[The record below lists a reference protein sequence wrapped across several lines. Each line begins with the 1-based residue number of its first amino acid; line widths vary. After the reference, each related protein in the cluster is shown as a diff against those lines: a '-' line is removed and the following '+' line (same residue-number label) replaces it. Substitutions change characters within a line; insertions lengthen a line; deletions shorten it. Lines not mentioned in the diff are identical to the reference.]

1 MTAGYIEAL
10 ECLTDRT
17 VVQGWANDDA
27 LRSGALTLSFDGIAQ
42 TVVQII
48 DTTYRE
54 DLAAVDARAFRVCLP
69 VPIGPG
75 TKVTAAIIGAS
86 LQIAADAI
94 RPMAPLGHIEVA
106 GSDDIGGWIVAAGLP
121 VTLQFDGTLTAT
133 IDAAI
138 DRPDLAQI
146 VPGDA
151 PTYGF
156 RVSLQ
161 ALRARSRP
169 SSDTALGPDR
179 VLLRAGT
186 HIVGDAAIVR
196 TPLVHGKLE
205 RVTPAEARGW
215 AADANRPDGM
225 LQVEM
230 RIDGIRY
237 ATGLA
242 DRNRADLVAK
252 GIVTAGGGFR
262 FEMPSI
268 SMTGGSTAHVAV
280 HARDDA
286 MAIRGGTDMAVPER
300 RSLLPS
306 VILDI
311 LPDVD
316 ERGVTIIVPIY
327 NAASDTAA
335 CIAALRR
342 TTDIPCRLILIDDC
356 STDPA
361 IAGILE
367 TAAALRNV
375 EVHRNTENLGFTR
388 TVNRAIAL
396 AGSDDV
402 VLLNSD
408 TQVTTGWLQ
417 GLRLAAYSGRSVA
430 TATAVSDN
438 AGAFSVPETGMANP
452 VPALLSFDDMARL
465 VRQSA
470 MTLRPEVPTGHG
482 FCLYIRRDALDRIGL
497 LDATAFPRGYGE
509 ENDFSMRADH
519 AGLRNVVDDRT
530 FVHHEGSASFGT
542 AKAALYAAGRLVVDA
557 RYPEYKARIGVFARG
572 RDMLAMRWRI
582 RRAVAQAVAPPRPRI
597 LYVIATQSG
606 GTPQTNQDL
615 MTAIDD
621 RFEPWL
627 LRCDTVQ
634 LELSR
639 LHDGALVPV
648 ETADLHRGID
658 PLVHRSSEYDMIVA
672 DMLTRHAIELVH
684 IRHMAWHSTT
694 LPQTCRRLGIAVIF
708 SFHDFYMLCPTVKLL
723 DQDMVFCGGRCTP
736 GVGRCRPELWPVDAF
751 PNLKHQFIYRWRA
764 MMSDALR
771 HCDAYV
777 TTSLTARAIIVD
789 ALPDLVGRRFE
800 VIPHG
805 RTFTGFTTTVPRHPG
820 APLRVLVPG
829 NLSAAKGAILVEA
842 VADIDRGRT
851 FEFHVLGDSGHMV
864 ARPGL
869 VLHGRYQRDAFAA
882 RVAEIAPHV
891 GAIFSIWA
899 ETYCHTLTEL
909 WAAGLPVIGFDIGA
923 VGDRI
928 KESGAGWLHHVGI
941 PAADL
946 AQWLTHLAALPD
958 AIQAASIAT
967 VRWQDTVGRS
977 YDTSAMADRYCDL
990 YAQVAQDRRVFT
1002 TVRADGGTT

>member
-54 DLAAVDARAFRVCLP
+54 DLAAVGARAFRVCLP

-75 TKVTAAIIGAS
+75 TQVTAAIIGAS

-161 ALRARSRP
+161 ALRARAVP

-186 HIVGDAAIVR
+186 HVVGDAAIVR

-215 AADANRPDGM
+215 AADANRSDGM
-225 LQVEM
+225 LAVEM

-268 SMTGGSTAHVAV
+268 SMTGGATAHVAV

-286 MAIRGGTDMAVPER
+286 LEIRGATDMAVPER

-311 LPDVD
+311 LPDID

-335 CIAALRR
+335 CIAALCRN
-342 TTDIPCRLILIDDC
+342 TDIPCRLILIDDC
-356 STDPA
+356 STDPE

-367 TAAALRNV
+367 TAAVLRNV

-482 FCLYIRRDALDRIGL
+482 FCLYIRRDALDRIGP

-582 RRAVAQAVAPPRPRI
+582 RRAVAQAVAPPRRRI

-615 MTAIDD
+615 MSAIDD
-621 RFEPWL
+621 WFEPWL

-639 LHDGALVPV
+639 WQQGALVPV

-694 LPQTCRRLGIAVIF
+694 LP
-708 SFHDFYMLCPTVKLL
+708 
-723 DQDMVFCGGRCTP
+723 
-736 GVGRCRPELWPVDAF
+736 
-751 PNLKHQFIYRWRA
+751 KH
-764 MMSDALR
+764 
-771 HCDAYV
+771 
-777 TTSLTARAIIVD
+777 
-789 ALPDLVGRRFE
+789 
-800 VIPHG
+800 
-805 RTFTGFTTTVPRHPG
+805 
-820 APLRVLVPG
+820 
-829 NLSAAKGAILVEA
+829 
-842 VADIDRGRT
+842 
-851 FEFHVLGDSGHMV
+851 
-864 ARPGL
+864 
-869 VLHGRYQRDAFAA
+869 
-882 RVAEIAPHV
+882 
-891 GAIFSIWA
+891 
-899 ETYCHTLTEL
+899 
-909 WAAGLPVIGFDIGA
+909 AG
-923 VGDRI
+923 
-928 KESGAGWLHHVGI
+928 
-941 PAADL
+941 
-946 AQWLTHLAALPD
+946 
-958 AIQAASIAT
+958 
-967 VRWQDTVGRS
+967 
-977 YDTSAMADRYCDL
+977 
-990 YAQVAQDRRVFT
+990 
-1002 TVRADGGTT
+1002 

>member
-10 ECLTDRT
+10 ECLADRV
-17 VVQGWANDDA
+17 VVQGWANDEA
-27 LRSGALTLSFDGIAQ
+27 LRSGPLTLSFDGIAQ
-42 TVVQII
+42 RVVQI
-48 DTTYRE
+48 TETAYRE
-54 DLAAVDARAFRVCLP
+54 DLAAIGARAFRVCLP
-69 VPIGPG
+69 VPIADG
-75 TKVTAAIIGAS
+75 THVTATITGKP
-86 LQIAADAI
+86 LKIAADAV
-94 RPMAPLGHIEVA
+94 RLMAPLGHIEVA
-106 GSDDIGGWIVAAGLP
+106 GSDDVGGWIVAVGLP
-121 VTLQFDGTLTAT
+121 VTLQFDGNLTAS
-133 IDAAI
+133 IDPAI
-138 DRPDLAQI
+138 DRPDLMQI
-146 VPGDA
+146 VPGSA
-151 PTYGF
+151 PNYGF

-161 ALRARSRP
+161 ALRARATP
-169 SSDTALGPDR
+169 SSATALGPDMI
-179 VLLRAGT
+179 LLRAGT
-186 HIVGDAAIVR
+186 HIVGAATLVR
-196 TPLVHGKLE
+196 TQLVHGKLE
-205 RVTPAEARGW
+205 RVTLSEARGW
-215 AADANRPDGM
+215 AADANRSDGT
-225 LQVEM
+225 LRVEM

-237 ATGLA
+237 ATGVA
-242 DRNRADLVAK
+242 DRYRADLVAK
-252 GIVTAGGGFR
+252 GIVAAGGGFR

-268 SMTGGSTAHVAV
+268 SMTGATSAHVAV
-280 HARDDA
+280 HALDDVV
-286 MAIRGGTDMAVPER
+286 AIRGAIDMPVPER
-300 RSLLPS
+300 RTLLPS

-311 LPDVD
+311 LPDFD

-327 NAASDTAA
+327 NAANDTAA
-335 CIAALRR
+335 CIAALCRS
-342 TTDIPCRLILIDDC
+342 TDTPCRLILIDDC

-361 IAGILE
+361 IAEILE

-375 EVHRNTENLGFTR
+375 EVHRNPENLGFTR
-388 TVNRAIAL
+388 TVNRAIGL
-396 AGSDDV
+396 AGTDDV

-408 TQVTTGWLQ
+408 TQVTVGWLQ

-438 AGAFSVPETGMANP
+438 AGAFSVPEPGTANP
-452 VPALLSFDDMARL
+452 IPAGFSFDDMARL

-482 FCLYIRRDALDRIGL
+482 FCLFIRRDALDRIGA

-542 AKAALYAAGRLVVDA
+542 AKTALYAAGRLVVDE
-557 RYPEYKARIGVFARG
+557 RYPEYKARIGVFSRG

-582 RRAVAQAVAPPRPRI
+582 RRAVADVVAAPRPRI

-615 MTAIDD
+615 MAAIED

-639 LHDGALVPV
+639 LHEGALVPV

-658 PLVHRSSEYDMIVA
+658 PLVHRSSEYDLIVA
-672 DMLTRHAIELVH
+672 DMLTRHAIDLVH

-694 LPQTCRRLGIAVIF
+694 LPQTCRRLGIATVF
-708 SFHDFYMLCPTVKLL
+708 SFHDFYTLCPTVKLL

-736 GVGRCRPELWPVDAF
+736 GPGRCRPELWPADAF
-751 PNLKHQFIYRWRA
+751 PNLKHQFIHRWRA
-764 MMSDALR
+764 MMNEALR

-777 TTSLTARAIIVD
+777 TTSPTAREIILD
-789 ALPDLVGRRFE
+789 ALPDLADRPFE

-805 RTFTGFTTTVPRHPG
+805 RTFTDFGIAAPWQPG
-820 APLRVLVPG
+820 MPLKILVPG
-829 NLSAAKGAILVEA
+829 NLSAAKGSILIEA
-842 VADIDRGRT
+842 VAEIDGGRT
-851 FEFHVLGDSGHMV
+851 FEFHVLGDSGHMT
-864 ARPGL
+864 ACPGL

-882 RVAEIAPHV
+882 RVAEIAPHL

-909 WAAGLPVIGFDIGA
+909 WAAGLPVVGFDIGA

-946 AQWLTHLAALPD
+946 AQWLAHLATLPD
-958 AIQAASIAT
+958 AIHAARMAT
-967 VRWQDTVGRS
+967 VHWQDTVGRH
-977 YDTSAMADRYCDL
+977 YDTSAMADRYGAL
-990 YAQVAQDRRVFT
+990 YAQVAKNRRVFT
-1002 TVRADGGTT
+1002 DLQIEGSAG